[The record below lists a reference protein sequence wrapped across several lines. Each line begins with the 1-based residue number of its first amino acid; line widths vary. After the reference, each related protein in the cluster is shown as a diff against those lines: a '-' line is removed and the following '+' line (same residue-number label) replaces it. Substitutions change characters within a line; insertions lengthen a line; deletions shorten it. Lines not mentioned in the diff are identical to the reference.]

1 MADEI
6 FSAKRICAVRAST
19 CGDRLE
25 RAGHFGGSLLLFYAI
40 LYAWA
45 PNIDTVQSLAL
56 SLVAATIAAAMS
68 LKQDNDKKLLW
79 GVFHR
84 TWITHSLF
92 TVLVAT
98 VGTYFLFDSVLKA
111 GPLSLYAAIAVF
123 SATMSHVLLDST
135 DEDGRSFLRP
145 AGRHDARPALV
156 QELERHT
163 ELRVPGRGRAHGAVL
178 LQAHL
183 IGDQIL
189 QRGLRVLR
197 LHDARSQQHAH
208 GT

>member
-1 MADEI
+1 M
-6 FSAKRICAVRAST
+6 
-19 CGDRLE
+19 E

-56 SLVAATIAAAMS
+56 SVVAATIAAAMS

-98 VGTYFLFDSVLKA
+98 VGAYFLLGSILNA

-123 SATMSHVLLDST
+123 SATMSHVLLDSLT
-135 DEDGRSFLRP
+135 KMG
-145 AGRHDARPALV
+145 
-156 QELERHT
+156 
-163 ELRVPGRGRAHGAVL
+163 VPLYGPL
-178 LQAHL
+178 
-183 IGDQIL
+183 DDTM
-189 QRGLRVLR
+189 RGLRWFKSSNVILNYAFLAAGVLMA
-197 LHDARSQQHAH
+197 LFYYKLI
-208 GT
+208 